1 MPDPEPDEF
10 DWESIQPFVLASPR
24 SLWPNEVQDLTPWVL
39 GKLGELG
46 HQLGLTLEPTGTE
59 VPVGTFRADIT
70 AKDGMG
76 RSVIIENQL
85 GPSDHVHFGQV
96 VLYALESSADVIIW
110 LVAVESRWSGWVGL
124 RPEHQR
130 ALERLNEVFAGKIEF
145 YGVDVNLPPVPLLA
159 DGLGRQPLPV
169 ITVAVKPSS
178 ALPRATKVA
187 PLPPTGT
194 PALGRTS
201 PAAPLRVLGW
211 CASCAPGRLATGLL
225 WLLAV
230 GDYGTPIPGTS
241 TALIGRVLKAGAAC
255 LTASVMATAASANGL
270 RQPSTTTHSRASD
283 PELGMRHT

>member
-46 HQLGLTLEPTGTE
+46 HQLGLTLKPTGTE

-110 LVAVESRWSGWVGL
+110 LVAVEPRWSGWVGL

-130 ALERLNEVFAGKIEF
+130 ALERLNEVFAGKIGKHSGPRSFAASRERVTRPMDDMTAAMLCSRF
-145 YGVDVNLPPVPLLA
+145 GPP
-159 DGLGRQPLPV
+159 
-169 ITVAVKPSS
+169 
-178 ALPRATKVA
+178 KVGHA
-187 PLPPTGT
+187 
-194 PALGRTS
+194 
-201 PAAPLRVLGW
+201 
-211 CASCAPGRLATGLL
+211 RLAGGCRRG
-225 WLLAV
+225 ACSRR
-230 GDYGTPIPGTS
+230 GYRREGERC
-241 TALIGRVLKAGAAC
+241 GR
-255 LTASVMATAASANGL
+255 
-270 RQPSTTTHSRASD
+270 
-283 PELGMRHT
+283 